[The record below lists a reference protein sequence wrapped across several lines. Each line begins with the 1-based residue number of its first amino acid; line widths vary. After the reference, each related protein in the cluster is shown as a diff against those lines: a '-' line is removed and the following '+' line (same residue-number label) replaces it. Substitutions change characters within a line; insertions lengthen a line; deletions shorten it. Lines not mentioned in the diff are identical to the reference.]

1 VKRLRKRL
9 SLAWQLEGT
18 DNDLDWTP
26 LRGIEKSI
34 FEQMEK
40 HLVYALPIGPDVW
53 FL

>member
-1 VKRLRKRL
+1 
-9 SLAWQLEGT
+9 LEET

-26 LRGIEKSI
+26 LRGIEESI

-40 HLVYALPIGPDVW
+40 HLVDALPIGPDQW